1 MLGTYAYIITY
12 IIILIPNKIINDA
25 SGFQGESRFSKWLNS
40 VIKLCLNI
48 VTEQTGLETNLEM
61 RFIVIRI
68 HIITVVYF

>member
-12 IIILIPNKIINDA
+12 IIIVIPNKIISDT
-25 SGFQGESRFSKWLNS
+25 SGFQGKSRFSKWLNR

-48 VTEQTGLETNLEM
+48 VKEQTGLETNLEM

-68 HIITVVYF
+68 HIITVAYF